1 MAQLPEKFRPY
12 FGDSDF
18 EHLDIVENRAFII
31 SRLYTKGGFS
41 GIFWVDETYS
51 DQDIIYAA
59 PGMWR
64 IKRRRHIWQS
74 SRGCTGYCSPGY
86 CRPEGC
92 TGLFSSIAAAIRK
105 SVYTL

>member
-64 IKRRRHIWQS
+64 IKRRRHHQS
-74 SRGCTGYCSPGY
+74 SADEVLSDRVPSPH
-86 CRPEGC
+86 
-92 TGLFSSIAAAIRK
+92 L
-105 SVYTL
+105 